1 MPKTKTPE
9 AAKVDNHKVV
19 NHKSKH
25 APFRGTA
32 VEAAYLNKPPHLRT
46 TQDRYEAG
54 RALREICARESHAE
68 YTVDRIGRDNPIDV
82 LKQSNKGRVESLLPV
97 RYGRMLSTPFAFF
110 RGSAMIMADDLAST
124 PSTDYAV
131 QACGDCHLLNFGAF
145 ATPERN
151 IVFDVNDFDETYPAP
166 WEWDVKRLAASFVIA
181 SNHNEHQ
188 LSDGVAAAERM
199 VECYRDKLVELS
211 ELPAL
216 QAWYAYLDYKNLIE
230 LTDDAK
236 LKKRR
241 LKVLAAAMD
250 RDHYAEFVKLGEL
263 TGGKPRIKDQPPLI
277 YHEEDSE
284 SPEHIAKVLKTIDL
298 YRQSLPVNVKVLFD
312 RYEFADSARKVVGVG
327 SVGTVCSIALFFNAE
342 NDPLFLQVKEARQ
355 SVLEPYSTFKTTQ
368 TNGAR
373 VVIGQRIMQ
382 SSSDIFLGHY
392 VGEKN
397 KHYYVRQ
404 LRDVKIR
411 PMVEIFTPANM
422 LNYARNCG
430 WALALAHSRS
440 GDAAIIAGYIGKGKK
455 FPRAIGQFAKS
466 YYEQNLSDHKALIRA
481 IRDGIIDATPL

>member
-1 MPKTKTPE
+1 MTKTAKSQTQPKQDSQLDKHRPF
-9 AAKVDNHKVV
+9 AASQH
-19 NHKSKH
+19 
-25 APFRGTA
+25 
-32 VEAAYLNKPPHLRT
+32 EAAYLNKPPHLRT
-46 TQDRYEAG
+46 TADRYAFG
-54 RALREICARESHAE
+54 RALREKCSRESHSE
-68 YTVDRIGRDNPIDV
+68 YEVNRTGRDNPIDV
-82 LKQSNKGRVESLLPV
+82 LIQSNKGRVESLLPV

-151 IVFDVNDFDETYPAP
+151 IVFDLNDFDETYPAP
-166 WEWDVKRLAASFVIA
+166 WEWDIKRLAASFVVA
-181 SNHNEHQ
+181 SDHNKHHI
-188 LSDGVAAAERM
+188 DDCIAAAERM
-199 VECYRDKLVELS
+199 VECYRQKLMELA

-216 QAWYAYLDYKNLIE
+216 QAWYSYLDYKNLID
-230 LTDDAK
+230 LTDDNK

-241 LKVLAAAMD
+241 LKVLAQALD
-250 RDHYAEFVKLGEL
+250 RDHFAEFVKLGEL
-263 TGGKPRIKDQPPLI
+263 TAGVPRIKDNPPLI
-277 YHEEDSE
+277 YHEEGSDT
-284 SPEHIAKVLKTIDL
+284 PEFLARIKRSIEL
-298 YRQSLPVNVKVLFD
+298 YRQSLPVNVRVLFD

-327 SVGTVCSIALFFNAE
+327 SVGTICGIALFFNAE
-342 NDPLFLQVKEARQ
+342 NDPLFLQIKEARQ
-355 SVLEPYSTFKTTQ
+355 SVLEPYSTFKTSQ

-382 SSSDIFLGHY
+382 SSSDVFLGHY
-392 VGEKN
+392 VADTD

-411 PMVEIFTPANM
+411 PMVEIFSPANM

-455 FPRAIGQFAKS
+455 FPKAIGEFAGK
-466 YYEQNLSDHKALIRA
+466 YREQNNQDHKALIDA
-481 IRDGIIDATPL
+481 IRDGIIEATPL